1 MRGLVLGKFL
11 PYHLGHA
18 HLIREARR
26 QCDTLT
32 VLVCSLPD
40 DPIPGGERF
49 QWVRRAHPDCTVVHV
64 TDVVPQAPEES
75 ADFWPLW
82 TALIAKHAGR
92 VDRVFTSEAY
102 GDELGR
108 RIGAEHL
115 CVDRDRRVVPVSG
128 SALRADPVA
137 HWRFVPREVKPWLV
151 RRVALLGPE
160 SSGKTTLAERLA
172 ERFGVRWVPEYGREY
187 CETRDARTL
196 EPADFEA
203 IVWGQASLEDAM
215 AADGGPVLICDTEL
229 HTTCTWSEMIL
240 GTCDPWLVA
249 AARARRY
256 DAMLLLAPDVPW
268 VADGTRVLEL
278 ERVRHHHL
286 IERELRDAGRAWEA
300 IRGPFEARERAAIA
314 AVERVLGGYGRRA
327 STDSPARSSTT

>member
-18 HLIREARR
+18 HLIREAQR
-26 QCDTLT
+26 QCDELV

-40 DPIPGGERF
+40 DLIPGGERH

-64 TDVVPQAPEES
+64 TDVVPQSPEES
-75 ADFWPLW
+75 PDFWPLW
-82 TALIAKHAGR
+82 TALIARHAGR
-92 VDRVFTSEAY
+92 IDRVFTSEDY

-108 RIGAEHL
+108 RIGAEHR
-115 CVDRDRRVVPVSG
+115 CVDRERRVVPVSG
-128 SALRADPVA
+128 SALRADPA
-137 HWRFVPREVKPWLV
+137 TNWRFVPREVRPWLV

-160 SSGKTTLAERLA
+160 SSGKTTLAARLA
-172 ERFGVRWVPEYGREY
+172 ERFATQWVPEYGREY

-196 EPADFEA
+196 KHGDFEA

-215 AADGGPVLICDTEL
+215 AAEAGPVLICDTEL

-240 GTCDPWLVA
+240 GECRPWLVA

-256 DAMLLLAPDVPW
+256 DAILLLAPDVPW
-268 VADGTRVLEL
+268 IADGTRVLEL

-286 IERELRDAGRAWEA
+286 IERELRGAGRAWQA
-300 IRGPFEARERAAIA
+300 IRGSFAARERTAIEV
-314 AVERVLGGYGRRA
+314 VERALDPARRA
-327 STDSPARSSTT
+327 ARAPYLALS